1 MPRSDEVTLI
11 ERYFRPLAGEGAFDL
26 SDDAGLITPTEG
38 IDQVVTSDTIA
49 CGIHYLLDDPPET
62 VARKALRVNLS
73 DLAAK
78 GAVPV
83 TYLLNMAM
91 GPEIDDEWLAAF
103 AGGLR
108 TDQDEFG
115 LAMLGGDTI
124 SADQTVVSITAIG
137 HVATGRM
144 VHRFSGMA
152 EDHLYVS
159 GKIGAARAGLDL
171 LTNKRSP
178 FHHLSKSQREACIGR
193 YRIPLPRT
201 ALAPLLVEFASAAL
215 DVSDGLVGDADKL
228 VAASGCTGFI
238 DADLVPLADGLGG
251 QTYKDLL
258 PALITGGDDYEILAS
273 VPPDAGERFE
283 SAALERNIPVKRIGS
298 LAVGTGPVQVIRD
311 GREVRLPERAYIHRD
326 R

>member
-11 ERYFRPLAGEGAFDL
+11 ERYFRPLAGKGAFDL
-26 SDDAGLITPTEG
+26 SDDAGLISPTEG
-38 IDQVVTSDTIA
+38 VDQVVTSDTIA
-49 CGIHYLLDDPPET
+49 CGIHYLVDDPPET

-78 GAVPV
+78 GADPL
-83 TYLLNMAM
+83 TYVLNMAM
-91 GPEIDDEWLAAF
+91 GPEIDDEWLSAF

-108 TDQDEFG
+108 SDQDEFG
-115 LAMLGGDTI
+115 IAMLGGDTI
-124 SADQTVVSITAIG
+124 SADQTVISITAIG

-144 VHRFSGMA
+144 VHRFSGKA
-152 EDHLYVS
+152 GDYLYVS
-159 GKIGAARAGLDL
+159 GRIGAARAGLDL
-171 LTNKRSP
+171 LTNKGSP
-178 FHHLSKSQREACIGR
+178 FHQLSKIQREACIGR

-201 ALAPLLVEFASAAL
+201 DLAPLLLEYASAAL

-228 VAASGCTGFI
+228 AAASGCTGVI

-251 QTYKDLL
+251 EAYQDLL
-258 PALITGGDDYEILAS
+258 PTLITGGDDYEILAS
-273 VPPDAGERFE
+273 VPPDAAQSFE

-298 LAVGTGPVQVIRD
+298 LAVGTGPVQVIRN
-311 GREVRLPERAYIHRD
+311 GRELRLPERAFIHRD